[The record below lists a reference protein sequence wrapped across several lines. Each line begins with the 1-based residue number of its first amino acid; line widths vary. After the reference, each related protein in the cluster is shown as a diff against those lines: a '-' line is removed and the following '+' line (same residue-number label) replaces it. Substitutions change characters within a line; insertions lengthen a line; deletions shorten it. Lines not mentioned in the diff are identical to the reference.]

1 MGQMKTARSLRFSAF
16 AENPRDDGVGGRCW
30 HTTSHNDLVDVRE
43 VHSVSVLQAGNV
55 SRVVLHLKIGAKDGH
70 VNGFTLG
77 GVLAF
82 DADAIQFQISIV
94 RLNES
99 LNHCRTHGS

>member
-1 MGQMKTARSLRFSAF
+1 MQHLYVWILNLRDYRLGQHC
-16 AENPRDDGVGGRCW
+16 G
-30 HTTSHNDLVDVRE
+30 TTLIHICE
-43 VHSVSVLQAGNV
+43 VHAVSVLQAGNV

-70 VNGFTLG
+70 MNGFTLG

-94 RLNES
+94 RLDES